1 MLKANSKK
9 TLDIIAGQEKRNAT
23 AAYLA
28 THPDVSRAV
37 AQAQSAKLMA
47 KPEAQIYLQEHVDK
61 AKQTIVQLMNSEKEE
76 VQFKASEAILDR
88 ELGKA
93 TQRIEQ
99 HTTGVT
105 LSIDLTS
112 ALANAAEASEAQPNP

>member
-1 MLKANSKK
+1 MALKANSKK

-23 AAYLA
+23 EAYIQ

-47 KPEAQIYLQEHVDK
+47 KPEAQIYLQEHVNK
-61 AKQTIVQLMNSEKEE
+61 AKETIVSLMDSDKDETR
-76 VQFKASEAILDR
+76 FKASEAILDR

-105 LSIDLTS
+105 LTIDLTS
-112 ALANAAEASEAQPNP
+112 ALAQTATEPNQ